1 MSASESYGIPKKP
14 SVTLRLTDEELS
26 GKIIITRQEY
36 NLVRKKINAQY
47 YMYPE
52 KYGNTIYSAELSA
65 YYDFDIIEFDNY
77 IITNKTEIKE

>member
-1 MSASESYGIPKKP
+1 M
-14 SVTLRLTDEELS
+14 
-26 GKIIITRQEY
+26 
-36 NLVRKKINAQY
+36 VRKKINAQY

-52 KYGNTIYSAELSA
+52 KYGNTIYSAELNA